1 MSRKLIRVLLASGL
15 FGVVM
20 VLVGCNTM
28 EGVGEDVQAGG
39 EALEKGSE
47 DVRN

>member
-20 VLVGCNTM
+20 VLAGCNTM

-39 EALEKGSE
+39 EALEESSE
-47 DVRN
+47 DARS